1 MNWQRFQILQ
11 LTIDIKEKESGLL
24 FKSNLDTEIDLMPT
38 AVVSVIY
45 HFLGEPYHDKNIVV
59 NNSDIERLNVTQ
71 EIRDYS
77 LSTNLIDFLIKNG
90 LPFFKSDLL
99 LVPTSNVESMLD
111 L

>member
-1 MNWQRFQILQ
+1 MHLCQ
-11 LTIDIKEKESGLL
+11 
-24 FKSNLDTEIDLMPT
+24 P
-38 AVVSVIY
+38 
-45 HFLGEPYHDKNIVV
+45 NIVV

-90 LPFFKSDLL
+90 LPFFKSDFLL

-111 L
+111 LNISKAESDLPQDNVFLKNQREKYKQFKNKQLTIITISCQEGHFYVI